1 MAKSKQVNVSIS
13 EEEYQEWKQIADSQ
27 NRTMAGFIRYAVETY
42 ILVLKKRLKTT
53 RKGVDS

>member
-13 EEEYQEWKQIADSQ
+13 EEEYQEWKQIANSQ

-42 ILVLKKRLKTT
+42 VLALKKRLKLLE
-53 RKGVDS
+53 KV